1 MLTKVSYSMIDGG
14 VLNAVDYGADPTGVA
29 DSTAQLQTALT
40 ASVGKALLIDGT
52 FKVTCPNSDAS
63 DQIVLAI
70 PSNTHIVFT
79 PGSSITLN
87 PTTSG
92 RYKILS
98 MRDVDNVVIDGNG
111 AVITGDR
118 VTPAGVTTYD
128 GFGHGL
134 NIEGSSNIFITDL
147 KVEDC
152 WGDGVYIGKSATGGA
167 TFSENILLSRIVSDN
182 NRRQGMS
189 IVSVKNFADYS
200 GLYTNTNGTSPEAG
214 IDVEPD
220 AANEFLEN
228 LSFNNTVC
236 KNNAGAGFLLFLNAM
251 SDTTKNITISYN
263 QCVSENNANK
273 TYSTQ
278 PPGGFTV
285 DALKDV
291 GVTNYPT
298 GKVSFNNCASK
309 NDNYLGFSVRNKTSL
324 ALPIELNSPS
334 VINNNT
340 KLSNTLR
347 FNAAIAVLSDDAS
360 TRSTTP
366 GWVYINNPII
376 IDPNGNLNA
385 ADRAQIIYYS
395 LPSFGGNIDKVF
407 IKDPTFT
414 ETSDPVG
421 GGRYYDGSN
430 DVLLVLTDDYKKPEL
445 DMGSADFTALPRRFG
460 QILTN
465 QSQIGGVRLCTLPTA
480 AQVGIGCQFEFLC
493 KASQIFRIDPAGS
506 DLILTGTGAG
516 KYIQT
521 NTIGS
526 RLVLKK
532 YSATEWLIVEQTGTW
547 AFEP

>member
-1 MLTKVSYSMIDGG
+1 MALTKVTYSMIEGG
-14 VLNAVDYGADPTGVA
+14 VLNAIDYGADPTGVA
-29 DSTAQLQTALT
+29 DSTSQLQAALT
-40 ASVGKALLIDGT
+40 ASADKALLIDGT
-52 FKVTCPNSDAS
+52 FKVTSPNSDAS

-70 PSNTHIVFT
+70 SSNTRIIFT

-98 MRDVDNVVIDGNG
+98 MRDVDNVIIEGNG

-118 VTPAGVTTYD
+118 TTPSGSIYSN
-128 GFGHGL
+128 GHGV
-134 NIEGSSNIFITDL
+134 NIEGSSNISISDL

-152 WGDGVYIGKSATGGA
+152 WGDGIYVGKSATGGA
-167 TFSENILLSRIVSDN
+167 TFSENIVLSNIVSDN

-200 GLYTNTNGTSPEAG
+200 GLYTNTNGASPEAG
-214 IDVEPD
+214 VDVEPD
-220 AANEFLEN
+220 ATNEFLEN

-251 SDTTKNITISYN
+251 SNTTKNITVLYN

-298 GKVSFNNCASK
+298 GKVSFNNCVSK
-309 NDNYLGFSVRNKTSL
+309 NDNYLGFTIRNKTSL

-340 KLSNTLR
+340 KLSDTLR
-347 FNAAIAVLSDDAS
+347 FNAAIAVLSDDAA
-360 TRSTTP
+360 TRSTVP

-376 IDPNGNLNA
+376 LGPNGNLNA

-414 ETSDPVG
+414 TTSDPVN

-430 DVLLVLTDDYKKPEL
+430 DVLTILVDDYKKPEL

-465 QSQIGGVRLCTLPTA
+465 QSQSGGVRLCTLPTA
-480 AQVGIGCQFEFLC
+480 AQVGVGCEFEFLC
-493 KASQIFRIDPAGS
+493 KAAQIFRIDPAGS

-521 NTIGS
+521 STIGS

-532 YSATEWLIVEQTGTW
+532 YSATQWLIVEQTGTW